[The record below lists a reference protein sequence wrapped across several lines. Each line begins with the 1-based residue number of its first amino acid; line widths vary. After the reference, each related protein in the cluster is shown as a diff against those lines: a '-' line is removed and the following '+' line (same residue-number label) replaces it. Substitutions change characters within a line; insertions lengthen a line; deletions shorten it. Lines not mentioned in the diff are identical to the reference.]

1 MERQV
6 SLLLAGLSSP
16 ARSLSIYSS
25 HDCIV
30 SPQQHTEMV
39 LSSVRPAGWNCDSAQ
54 SFPAAR
60 RWHFSSGRYIP
71 QVQKTPSKPRV
82 LWRSKCGPSAAA
94 GFGGIGGFWKG
105 KGPGPMMAPSS
116 QEVTQVK
123 YMSDFCVYLLYVGT
137 SEVT

>member
-39 LSSVRPAGWNCDSAQ
+39 LSSVRPAGCWAGIVTLLSPFQQQGDGISLLADISHRSRKHLQ
-54 SFPAAR
+54 SPEFYGGVSVVPVQQLDLGELGDFGREKGLAR
-60 RWHFSSGRYIP
+60 
-71 QVQKTPSKPRV
+71 
-82 LWRSKCGPSAAA
+82 
-94 GFGGIGGFWKG
+94 
-105 KGPGPMMAPSS
+105 
-116 QEVTQVK
+116 
-123 YMSDFCVYLLYVGT
+123 
-137 SEVT
+137 